1 MWECAA
7 VRDERSCVLLT
18 SLTGTVVILA
28 GASTQFWDGRDKC
41 EGAGTSVGCVVG
53 GVGGGCSWA
62 RLVWAC
68 LEALKFWGE
77 GLPGDSRRHS

>member
-28 GASTQFWDGRDKC
+28 VANEWAQCYLAVNEAMCGKSALLVRSAAGVCRGR
-41 EGAGTSVGCVVG
+41 EVG
-53 GVGGGCSWA
+53 
-62 RLVWAC
+62 R
-68 LEALKFWGE
+68 
-77 GLPGDSRRHS
+77 